1 MIKVSVIVPVYNV
14 EEYLQECLDS
24 LVSQTLDEIEIICVN
39 DGSTDNSLTILNEYT
54 SKYPKIKVINR
65 ENDGVSAARNA
76 GVKASIGK
84 YIAFVDSDDWVDY
97 DFFEKLFMSAENKNA
112 SIAAGGIVRT
122 KGEKRKINISY
133 NEEKL
138 YTDIQ
143 DKIKI
148 CNIPKYCYVWNK
160 IYKREELEKNNI
172 EFVEG
177 INFEDVRFTIRAIY
191 FLKKLVTVPETNYY
205 YRKRKG
211 SIVKTLSPKNI
222 EDKGKALNDM
232 LDFADSHGIV
242 FEEKDKSFTV
252 KKVILF
258 SNNIMLLKVR
268 QTKDALVYLLFGF
281 LPVFKKPLHKH

>member
-14 EEYLQECLDS
+14 EEYIQECLDS
-24 LVSQTLDEIEIICVN
+24 LVKQTLDEIEIICVN
-39 DGSTDNSLTILNEYT
+39 DGSTDNSLKILNEYA

-65 ENDGVSAARNA
+65 ENHGVSAARNA

-138 YTDIQ
+138 FTNIQ

-160 IYKREELEKNNI
+160 IYKRKELEMNNI